1 MSAVPGRPEQ
11 VRTAARHGKGSLM
24 TTMRTVPI
32 GSSGLHSS
40 AIGLGCM
47 GMSEFY
53 GEPDDAQS
61 LRTLERAFELGVTH
75 YDTSNVYGR
84 GHNERLLSQFLK
96 GRRDQVML
104 ASKFGVVRDP
114 NGPQGST
121 YDRDIDNSPAYM
133 RRCCEESLARLGID
147 AIDLYYVHRADP
159 KTPIE
164 ATVSA
169 LADLIREGKIRA
181 YGLSEVSPDTLR
193 RAHRVHPVAAIQSE
207 YSLWTREPELDVLP
221 TCRELGITFVAYS
234 PLGRGFLTGALANA
248 KALAPDDFR
257 LSSPRFQGENFD
269 KNLGL
274 IAELRKLCDAKHCTP
289 GQIALAWILG
299 REQPIIPIPGTKRI
313 QYLEEN
319 VGAAAITLSAQERA
333 ALELLL
339 PIGGAAGT
347 RYDPG
352 FQGAPK
358 PATT

>member
-1 MSAVPGRPEQ
+1 M
-11 VRTAARHGKGSLM
+11 K
-24 TTMRTVPI
+24 TVPL
-32 GSSGLHSS
+32 GSSGLQSS
-40 AIGLGCM
+40 EIGLGCM

-53 GEPDDAQS
+53 GERDDAQS

-84 GHNERLLSQFLK
+84 GHNEQLLSGFLK
-96 GRRDQVML
+96 GKRASITL

-114 NGPQGST
+114 NGPLGSS

-133 RRCCEESLARLGID
+133 RNCCEESLARLGIE

-164 ATVSA
+164 ETVSA
-169 LADLIREGKIRA
+169 LARLIKEGKIRG
-181 YGLSEVSPDTLR
+181 YGLSEVSADLLR
-193 RAHRVHPVAAIQSE
+193 RAHKVHPVAAIQSE

-221 TCRELGITFVAYS
+221 TCQELGIGFVAYS

-248 KALAPDDFR
+248 QALAPDDFR

-274 IAELRKLCDAKHCTP
+274 IAELRKLCDAKNCTP

-299 REQPIIPIPGTKRI
+299 REQKVVPIPGTKRI
-313 QYLEEN
+313 KYLEEN
-319 VGAAAITLSAQERA
+319 VGAAAIALSPAERA
-333 ALELLL
+333 TLEALL
-339 PIGGAAGT
+339 PIGAAAGT
-347 RYDPG
+347 RYDPKFG
-352 FQGAPK
+352 GAPR
-358 PATT
+358 PATS